1 MYRSLVVGHAATG
14 EWRFALR
21 ACSAVAQMPVAVYAG
36 PAVRYWAVAPGEPD
50 APVVVLPAEWR
61 RIAAAG
67 GFAAGHEAFAAACA
81 FPC

>member
-36 PAVRYWAVAPGEPD
+36 PAVRYLPVVPAEPD
-50 APVVVLPAEWR
+50 APVVVPAEWR
-61 RIAAAG
+61 RIVAVG
-67 GFAAGHEAFAAACA
+67 GFAAGHGAFAAACA